1 MMKQYFVTLPFSC
14 CHYPCMI
21 ALYLCQNTLIIPTT
35 NPLGVSDCH
44 ADLAVVHDFDDSF
57 VCLVQIRTFET

>member
-1 MMKQYFVTLPFSC
+1 
-14 CHYPCMI
+14 MI
-21 ALYLCQNTLIIPTT
+21 ALYLCQNNLIIPTA